1 MRIFALLSVTGLV
14 AVSAF
19 AADFDLRRFP
29 TRFANAHAIVVS
41 IDSDSVPDILI
52 LDGFE
57 IRVHRSSENSSVHSL
72 TLDRDT
78 TAVDVVDLDGDGRS
92 EILTVSGDRILRYA
106 LPGDTVDSEPQVLFE
121 RHTRLSDVQG
131 RPFPYVL
138 SVEREGR
145 TVIALPQ
152 RDAIELW
159 SIEGALVETISIAGA
174 SGDALSLQ
182 GTFNAWAVEPPV
194 IGREGLEFGVRS
206 DLLFLPAIQ
215 GTPSGLESHAF
226 LSPIGSWA
234 RALDAL
240 HMSPMQWPRFPLTA
254 SDSATQ
260 VLYALAPPDTVIRI
274 LREQNGDSDEFYAS
288 PKRRYSGSL
297 LLAKEG
303 LADFNR
309 DGYTDL
315 LLWRSPLPGTSLGSM
330 TRALSTGTWP
340 VELMPHLY
348 LPQSGL
354 YKGRPQGR
362 IEVQIPLKWYLS
374 REFGSPIRNLTLKDF
389 DGDSRTDVAFTPTER
404 SFSLWLYADG
414 FNKKADFSV
423 TLDTNI
429 LKVARVI
436 ASDDTKG
443 NAILL
448 RGEDAYYLLRLPL
461 RSAPDPTTAGSSLT
475 ESASFLR
482 P

>member
-1 MRIFALLSVTGLV
+1 MKIFALLSMTGLV
-14 AVSAF
+14 AVSVF

-41 IDSDSVPDILI
+41 IDSDSIPDILI

-57 IRVHRSSENSSVHSL
+57 IRVHRSSEIASVHALS
-72 TLDRDT
+72 LDRDT
-78 TAVDVVDLDGDGRS
+78 TAIDVVDLDGDGRS
-92 EILTVSGDRILRYA
+92 EILTVSGARIQRYE

-138 SVEREGR
+138 SIEREGR

-174 SGDALSLQ
+174 SSDTLPFQ
-182 GTFNAWAVEPPV
+182 GTFSAWAVEPPA

-206 DLLFLPAIQ
+206 DLLFLPSIQ
-215 GTPSGLESHAF
+215 GIPLRPESQAF
-226 LSPIGSWA
+226 LPPIGSWA
-234 RALDAL
+234 RAQDAL
-240 HMSPMQWPRFPLTA
+240 HMSPLRWPRFPLTA

-260 VLYALAPPDTVIRI
+260 VLYALAPPNTVIRI
-274 LREQNGDSDEFYAS
+274 LQEENGDSDEFYAS

-315 LLWRSPLPGTSLGSM
+315 LLWRSPMPGMSLGSM
-330 TRALSTGTWP
+330 ARTLSTGTWP
-340 VELMPHLY
+340 VELTAHLY
-348 LPQSGL
+348 SPQSGL
-354 YKGRPQGR
+354 YEGRPRGR
-362 IEVQIPLKWYLS
+362 IDAQVSLKWYLS
-374 REFGSPIRNLTLKDF
+374 REFGSPIHNLTLNDF
-389 DGDSRTDVAFTPTER
+389 DGDRRTDGAFTPTER

-414 FNKKADFSV
+414 FNRKADFSV

-429 LKVARVI
+429 LEVARVI
-436 ASDDTKG
+436 ESDDTNRG
-443 NAILL
+443 GILL
-448 RGEDAYYLLRLPL
+448 RGQDAYYLLTLPL
-461 RSAPDPTTAGSSLT
+461 RSEPDPTTAGSSLT
-475 ESASFLR
+475 ESASSRR